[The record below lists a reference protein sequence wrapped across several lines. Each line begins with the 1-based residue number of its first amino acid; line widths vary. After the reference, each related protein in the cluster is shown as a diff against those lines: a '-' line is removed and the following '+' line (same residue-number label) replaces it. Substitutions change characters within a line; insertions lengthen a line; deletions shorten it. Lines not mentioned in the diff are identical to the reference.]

1 MTASAFGCHV
11 QRFFTDYLTTQR
23 DLSPHTLASYRD
35 AIKLLLAF
43 ASRRHRKPVVE
54 IGFDDFSPE
63 LVLAFLEDLETTRS
77 NTIRTRNV
85 RLAAIHS
92 FFRYVA
98 AHEPEVLGTCQRICA
113 IPVKRT
119 KASAVVYLD
128 YEEVLHILGS
138 IDRSTPLGRRDY
150 LLVLLLF
157 ETGARA
163 QEMASLR
170 TTALRLGDPPQARIL
185 GKGRK
190 ERICP
195 LRKKTAELIRDHLRE
210 RGALLRD
217 EALWLGAR
225 GEPLTRFGILRIV
238 QRHVRRAS
246 KSLPS
251 LASKRVGA
259 HTFRHSAAIHLLR
272 AGNDLTVI
280 RSWLGH
286 VSVITTD
293 QYTDVDIEM
302 KRRALEA
309 TEVVAPA
316 RRRSSWKKDP
326 DLLTWL
332 EAL

>member
-1 MTASAFGCHV
+1 MTASSFGCHV
-11 QRFFTDYLTTQR
+11 QRFFTDHVTAQR

-35 AIKLLLAF
+35 AIKLFLAF
-43 ASRRHRKPVVE
+43 ASCRQGKPVVA
-54 IGFDDFSPE
+54 IGFDDLSPE
-63 LVLAFLEDLETTRS
+63 LVLEFLEDLEKTRA

-85 RLAAIHS
+85 RLAALHT

-98 AHEPEVLGTCQRICA
+98 AHEPEALGTCQRICA
-113 IPVKRT
+113 IPFKRT
-119 KASAVVYLD
+119 TASTVVYLD
-128 YEEVLHILGS
+128 YAEVQHILGS
-138 IDRSTPLGRRDY
+138 IERSTPMGRRDY

-163 QEMASLR
+163 QEIASLR
-170 TTALRLGDPPQARIL
+170 TTALRFSDPPQARIL

-190 ERICP
+190 ERVCP
-195 LRKKTAELIRDHLRE
+195 LRKKTAELVRNHLRE

-217 EALWLGAR
+217 EPLFLGAR

-238 QRHVRRAS
+238 QRHARGAS

-259 HTFRHSAAIHLLR
+259 HTFRHTAAIHLLR

-293 QYTDVDIEM
+293 QYTDVDTET

-309 TEVVAPA
+309 TEIVAPA
-316 RRRSSWKKDP
+316 RRRPSWKRNP